1 MELGNRIKE
10 LRKAQNINQDELA
23 EKLFVSRQTIS
34 NWENYKSYP
43 DIQSVLLLSEIFN
56 VSVDQLLKGDVE
68 KMERI
73 ITEQTQA
80 DINKMHTYAIGML
93 ISIVA
98 LLISM
103 PVLAFTIGFWFF
115 IPFVLLFACAMYFA
129 TRIEKY
135 NKKYN
140 VQTYKEIVAFTK
152 GETLSKE
159 NQIRE
164 EAKRPYQKVLAPILS
179 AVIVAVVC
187 SGILLILE
195 SLFIT
200 CQQQY

>member
-34 NWENYKSYP
+34 NWENDKSYP
-43 DIQSVLLLSEIFN
+43 DIQSVLLLSEIFG

-73 ITEQTQA
+73 ITEQTHA
-80 DINKMHTYAIGML
+80 DINKMNTYAIGML
-93 ISIVA
+93 ISIIA
-98 LLISM
+98 LLIIT

-115 IPFVLLFACAMYFA
+115 IPFVVLFACTMYFA

-135 NKKYN
+135 KKEYN
-140 VQTYKEIVAFTK
+140 VQTYKEIIAFTK
-152 GETLSKE
+152 GEILSKE
-159 NQIRE
+159 DQIRE
-164 EAKRPYQKVLAPILS
+164 EAKRPYQKVLSTILS
-179 AVIVAVVC
+179 GVLAAVLCGGIGAV
-187 SGILLILE
+187 LIM
-195 SLFIT
+195 LFK
-200 CQQQY
+200 

>member
-10 LRKAQNINQDELA
+10 LRKAQNNNQDELA

-34 NWENYKSYP
+34 NWENDKSYP
-43 DIQSVLLLSEIFN
+43 DIQSVLLLSEVFN

-73 ITEQTQA
+73 ITEQTHA
-80 DINKMHTYAIGML
+80 DINKMNTYAIGML
-93 ISIVA
+93 ISIIA
-98 LLISM
+98 LLIST

-115 IPFVLLFACAMYFA
+115 IPFVVLFACTMYFA

-135 NKKYN
+135 KKEYN

-152 GETLSKE
+152 GEALSKDD
-159 NQIRE
+159 QIRE
-164 EAKRPYQKVLAPILS
+164 EAKRPYQKALFTIVSGVLA
-179 AVIVAVVC
+179 AVIC
-187 SGILLILE
+187 GGIGAALIM
-195 SLFIT
+195 LFK
-200 CQQQY
+200 

>member
-23 EKLFVSRQTIS
+23 EKLYVSRQTIS
-34 NWENYKSYP
+34 NWENDKSYP
-43 DIQSVLLLSEIFN
+43 DIQSVLLLSEIFG

-80 DINKMHTYAIGML
+80 DINKMNTYAIGML
-93 ISIVA
+93 ISIIA
-98 LLISM
+98 LLITT

-115 IPFVLLFACAMYFA
+115 IPFAVLFACTMYFA

-135 NKKYN
+135 KKEYN
-140 VQTYKEIVAFTK
+140 VQTYKEIIAFTK
-152 GETLSKE
+152 GEMLSKE
-159 NQIRE
+159 DQIRE
-164 EAKRPYQKVLAPILS
+164 EAKRPYQKALFTIVSGVLA
-179 AVIVAVVC
+179 AVIC
-187 SGILLILE
+187 GGIGAALIM
-195 SLFIT
+195 LFK
-200 CQQQY
+200 

>member
-1 MELGNRIKE
+1 MEFGNRIKE

-34 NWENYKSYP
+34 NWENDKSYP

-80 DINKMHTYAIGML
+80 DINKMNTYAIGML

-98 LLISM
+98 LLIST
-103 PVLAFTIGFWFF
+103 PVLAFTIGFCFF
-115 IPFVLLFACAMYFA
+115 IPFVVLFACTMYFA
-129 TRIEKY
+129 TRIEKC
-135 NKKYN
+135 KKAYN

-152 GETLSKE
+152 GESLSKE
-159 NQIRE
+159 DQIRE
-164 EAKRPYQKVLAPILS
+164 EAKRPYQKALFAILS
-179 AVIVAVVC
+179 GVIAAVVC
-187 SGILLILE
+187 GGIGAVLILL
-195 SLFIT
+195 FK
-200 CQQQY
+200 

>member
-1 MELGNRIKE
+1 MELGSRIKE
-10 LRKAQNINQDELA
+10 LRKAQNFNQDELA

-34 NWENYKSYP
+34 NWENDKSYP
-43 DIQSVLLLSEIFN
+43 DIQSVLLLSEIFG

-80 DINKMHTYAIGML
+80 DINKMNTYAIEML
-93 ISIVA
+93 ISIIA
-98 LLISM
+98 LLITT

-115 IPFVLLFACAMYFA
+115 IPFAVLFACTMYFA

-135 NKKYN
+135 KKEYN
-140 VQTYKEIVAFTK
+140 VQTYKEIIAFTK

-159 NQIRE
+159 DQIRE
-164 EAKRPYQKVLAPILS
+164 EAKRPYQKVLSTIISGVMA
-179 AVIVAVVC
+179 AIVC
-187 SGILLILE
+187 GGIGLVLMLL
-195 SLFIT
+195 FK
-200 CQQQY
+200 

>member
-34 NWENYKSYP
+34 NWENDKSYP
-43 DIQSVLLLSEIFN
+43 DIQSVLLLSEVFN

-73 ITEQTQA
+73 ITEQTHA
-80 DINKMHTYAIGML
+80 DINKMNTYAVGML
-93 ISIVA
+93 ISIIA
-98 LLISM
+98 LLIST

-115 IPFVLLFACAMYFA
+115 IPFAVLFACTMYFA

-135 NKKYN
+135 KKEYN

-152 GETLSKE
+152 GEALSKDD
-159 NQIRE
+159 QIRE
-164 EAKRPYQKVLAPILS
+164 EAKRPYQKALFTIVSGVLA
-179 AVIVAVVC
+179 AVIC
-187 SGILLILE
+187 GGIGAALIM
-195 SLFIT
+195 LFK
-200 CQQQY
+200 

>member
-98 LLISM
+98 LLIST
-103 PVLAFTIGFWFF
+103 PVLAFTTGFWFF
-115 IPFVLLFACAMYFA
+115 IPFVALFACTMYFA
-129 TRIEKY
+129 TK
-135 NKKYN
+135 
-140 VQTYKEIVAFTK
+140 
-152 GETLSKE
+152 
-159 NQIRE
+159 
-164 EAKRPYQKVLAPILS
+164 
-179 AVIVAVVC
+179 
-187 SGILLILE
+187 
-195 SLFIT
+195 
-200 CQQQY
+200 

>member
-34 NWENYKSYP
+34 NWENDKSYP
-43 DIQSVLLLSEIFN
+43 DIQSVLLLSEVFN

-73 ITEQTQA
+73 ITEQTHA
-80 DINKMHTYAIGML
+80 DINKMNTYAIGML
-93 ISIVA
+93 ISIIA
-98 LLISM
+98 LLIST

-115 IPFVLLFACAMYFA
+115 IPFVVLFACTMYFA

-135 NKKYN
+135 KKEYN
-140 VQTYKEIVAFTK
+140 VQTYKEIVAFIK
-152 GETLSKE
+152 GEALSKDD
-159 NQIRE
+159 QIRE
-164 EAKRPYQKVLAPILS
+164 EAKRPYQKALFTIVSGVLA
-179 AVIVAVVC
+179 AVIC
-187 SGILLILE
+187 GGIGAALIM
-195 SLFIT
+195 LFK
-200 CQQQY
+200 

>member
-10 LRKAQNINQDELA
+10 LRKAQNINQDELS

-34 NWENYKSYP
+34 NWENDKSYP
-43 DIQSVLLLSEIFN
+43 DIQSVLLLSEIFD

-73 ITEQTQA
+73 ITEQMQV
-80 DINKMHTYAIGML
+80 DINRMHTYGIGML
-93 ISIVA
+93 ISMIV
-98 LLISM
+98 LLITT
-103 PVLAFTIGFWFF
+103 PVLVFTIGIWGF
-115 IPFVLLFACAMYFA
+115 IPFVVLFACAMYFA
-129 TRIEKY
+129 IRIERC
-135 NKKYN
+135 KKEYN

-159 NQIRE
+159 DQIRE

-179 AVIVAVVC
+179 AVIAVVVC
-187 SGILLILE
+187 GGILLILE
-195 SLFIT
+195 LLF
-200 CQQQY
+200 

>member
-34 NWENYKSYP
+34 NWENDKSYP

-80 DINKMHTYAIGML
+80 DINKMNTYAIGML

-98 LLISM
+98 LLIFM
-103 PVLAFTIGFWFF
+103 PVLAYTTGFWFF
-115 IPFVLLFACAMYFA
+115 IPSVLLFACAMYFA
-129 TRIEKY
+129 IRIEKC
-135 NKKYN
+135 KKEYN
-140 VQTYKEIVAFTK
+140 VQTYKEIAAFTK
-152 GETLSKE
+152 GETLYKE
-159 NQIRE
+159 DQIRE

-179 AVIVAVVC
+179 AVIAAVVC
-187 SGILLILE
+187 GGILLILE
-195 SLFIT
+195 LLF
-200 CQQQY
+200 

>member
-10 LRKAQNINQDELA
+10 LRKAKNINQDELA

-34 NWENYKSYP
+34 NWENDKSYP
-43 DIQSVLLLSEIFN
+43 DIQSVLLLSEVFN

-73 ITEQTQA
+73 ITEQTHA
-80 DINKMHTYAIGML
+80 DINKMNTYAVGML
-93 ISIVA
+93 ISIIA
-98 LLISM
+98 LLIST

-115 IPFVLLFACAMYFA
+115 IPFAVLFACTMYFA

-135 NKKYN
+135 KKEYN

-152 GETLSKE
+152 GEALSKDD
-159 NQIRE
+159 QIRE
-164 EAKRPYQKVLAPILS
+164 EAKRPYQKALFTIVSGVLA
-179 AVIVAVVC
+179 AVIC
-187 SGILLILE
+187 GGIGAALIM
-195 SLFIT
+195 LFK
-200 CQQQY
+200 

>member
-1 MELGNRIKE
+1 MELGSRIKE

-34 NWENYKSYP
+34 NWENDKSYP
-43 DIQSVLLLSEIFN
+43 DIQSVLLLSEIFG

-80 DINKMHTYAIGML
+80 DINKMNTYAIEML
-93 ISIVA
+93 ISIIA
-98 LLISM
+98 LLITT

-115 IPFVLLFACAMYFA
+115 IPFAVLFACTMYFA

-135 NKKYN
+135 KKEYN
-140 VQTYKEIVAFTK
+140 VQTYKEIIAFTK

-159 NQIRE
+159 DQIRE
-164 EAKRPYQKVLAPILS
+164 EAKRPYQKVLSTIISGVMA
-179 AVIVAVVC
+179 AIVC
-187 SGILLILE
+187 GGIGLVLMLL
-195 SLFIT
+195 FK
-200 CQQQY
+200 

>member
-1 MELGNRIKE
+1 MEFGNRIKE

-103 PVLAFTIGFWFF
+103 PVLAYTTGFWFF
-115 IPFVLLFACAMYFA
+115 IPSVLLFACAMYFA
-129 TRIEKY
+129 IRIEKC
-135 NKKYN
+135 KKEYN

-152 GETLSKE
+152 GETLYKE
-159 NQIRE
+159 DQIRE

-179 AVIVAVVC
+179 AVIAAVVC

-195 SLFIT
+195 LLF
-200 CQQQY
+200 

>member
-103 PVLAFTIGFWFF
+103 PVLAYTTGFWFF
-115 IPFVLLFACAMYFA
+115 IPSVLLFACAMYFA
-129 TRIEKY
+129 IRIEKC
-135 NKKYN
+135 KKEYN

-152 GETLSKE
+152 GETLYKE
-159 NQIRE
+159 DQIRE

-179 AVIVAVVC
+179 AVIAAVVC

-195 SLFIT
+195 LLF
-200 CQQQY
+200 

>member
-1 MELGNRIKE
+1 MELGSRIKE

-34 NWENYKSYP
+34 NWENDKSYP
-43 DIQSVLLLSEIFN
+43 DIQSVLLLSEIFG

-80 DINKMHTYAIGML
+80 DINKMNTYAIGML
-93 ISIVA
+93 ISIIA
-98 LLISM
+98 LLITT

-115 IPFVLLFACAMYFA
+115 IPFAVLFACTMYFA

-135 NKKYN
+135 KKEYN
-140 VQTYKEIVAFTK
+140 VQTYKEIIAFTK
-152 GETLSKE
+152 GEMLSKE
-159 NQIRE
+159 DQIRE
-164 EAKRPYQKVLAPILS
+164 EAKRPYQKVLSTILS
-179 AVIVAVVC
+179 GVIAAVLC
-187 SGILLILE
+187 GGIGLMLMLL
-195 SLFIT
+195 FK
-200 CQQQY
+200 